1 MIILKNIVKFVVAI
15 VLFALLAVIVTGVSF
30 VYNFRHPQPFS
41 GPDIFNPY
49 RNIDTVHCWKRANF
63 HTHSRVEGILNE
75 CEYSAEQTYDKY
87 REFGYDIVTF
97 SNHNQIIPHPA
108 GDSLHMNLYEHG
120 YNLFKFHKLVFG
132 SESVNYFD
140 NLLPLFTFQRQT
152 QIDMLSDEADIVV
165 LNHPLRTNAT
175 FDTHLQRLSGYNII
189 ELDSGRSTENEYWD
203 TALSAGNYSYA
214 LANDDL
220 HYPDRS
226 SAIAVRSNFLCT
238 PTAHYS
244 DIKKALLDGS
254 FYAMRIA
261 DYGSGNWDIKRK
273 KNRQIPYI
281 KNIGVTDSNVFISL
295 SEKADSIKVTG
306 QNHTTLLLATATDS
320 VGYTMRT
327 DDSYSR
333 FTAYFAD
340 GEVIYVK
347 CQRMGC
353 CRWTKDGRAEEKV
366 PEVRV
371 AVPASAAARKNRIP
385 SCSKYRKEFFYEKI

>member
-1 MIILKNIVKFVVAI
+1 ML
-15 VLFALLAVIVTGVSF
+15 LALLAVIVTGVSF

-75 CEYSAEQTYDKY
+75 CEYTAEQTYDKY

-175 FDTHLQRLSGYNII
+175 FDTHLERLSGYNII

-203 TALSAGNYSYA
+203 TALSAGNYSFA

-261 DYGSGNWDIKRK
+261 DYGGGNWDIKRE

-295 SEKADSIKVTG
+295 SEKADSIKVIG

-340 GEVIYVK
+340 GEVIYTNPFA
-347 CQRMGC
+347 RYDASSTPSPFN
-353 CRWTKDGRAEEKV
+353 REPV
-366 PEVRV
+366 PVNIPFTV
-371 AVPASAAARKNRIP
+371 LYNLSLLLAAAGVSITLYKTI
-385 SCSKYRKEFFYEKI
+385 FVW

>member
-1 MIILKNIVKFVVAI
+1 MLFLRRIVKVLVAI
-15 VLFALLAVIVTGVSF
+15 ALLALLAVIVTGVSF

-97 SNHNQIIPHPA
+97 SNHNQIISHPA

-203 TALSAGNYSYA
+203 TALSAGNYSFA

-220 HYPDRS
+220 HYPERS

-261 DYGSGNWDIKRK
+261 DYGSGNWDIKRE

-340 GEVIYVK
+340 GEVIYTNPFA
-347 CQRMGC
+347 RYDASSTPSPFN
-353 CRWTKDGRAEEKV
+353 REPV
-366 PEVRV
+366 PVNIPLT
-371 AVPASAAARKNRIP
+371 ALFNLSLLLAAAGVGFVLYKTI
-385 SCSKYRKEFFYEKI
+385 FVW

>member
-1 MIILKNIVKFVVAI
+1 MLFLRRIVKVLVAI
-15 VLFALLAVIVTGVSF
+15 VLLALLAVIVTGVSF

-75 CEYSAEQTYDKY
+75 CEYTAEQTYDKY

-203 TALSAGNYSYA
+203 TALSAGNYSFA

-220 HYPDRS
+220 HYPERS

-238 PTAHYS
+238 PTAQYS

-261 DYGSGNWDIKRK
+261 DYGSGNWDIKRE

-295 SEKADSIKVTG
+295 SEKADSIKVIG

-340 GEVIYVK
+340 GEVIYTNPFA
-347 CQRMGC
+347 RY
-353 CRWTKDGRAEEKV
+353 D
-366 PEVRV
+366 
-371 AVPASAAARKNRIP
+371 ASAAPSPFNREPVPVNIP
-385 SCSKYRKEFFYEKI
+385 LTALFNFSLLLAAAGVSIALYKTIFVW

>member
-1 MIILKNIVKFVVAI
+1 MCYKLRQMLFLRRIVKVLVAI
-15 VLFALLAVIVTGVSF
+15 VLLALLAVIVTGVSF

-108 GDSLHMNLYEHG
+108 GDSLHINLYEHG

-220 HYPDRS
+220 HYPERS

-238 PTAHYS
+238 PTAQYS

-261 DYGSGNWDIKRK
+261 DYGSGNWDIKRE

-295 SEKADSIKVTG
+295 SEKADSIKVIG
-306 QNHTTLLLATATDS
+306 QNHTTLHLATATD
-320 VGYTMRT
+320 T
-327 DDSYSR
+327 
-333 FTAYFAD
+333 
-340 GEVIYVK
+340 
-347 CQRMGC
+347 
-353 CRWTKDGRAEEKV
+353 
-366 PEVRV
+366 
-371 AVPASAAARKNRIP
+371 
-385 SCSKYRKEFFYEKI
+385 

>member
-1 MIILKNIVKFVVAI
+1 MLFLRNIVKILVSVV
-15 VLFALLAVIVTGVSF
+15 LLALLAVIVTGVSF
-30 VYNFRHPQPFS
+30 VYNFRHPEPFS

-49 RNIDTVHCWKRANF
+49 RNLDTIHCWKRANF
-63 HTHSRVEGILNE
+63 HTHSRVDGILNE
-75 CEYSAEQTYDKY
+75 CEYTAEQTYDKY

-140 NLLPLFTFQRQT
+140 HLIPLFTFQRQT
-152 QIDMLSDEADIVV
+152 QIDMLADEADIVV

-175 FDTHLQRLSGYNII
+175 FDTHLERLSGYNII

-203 TALSAGNYSYA
+203 TALSAGNYSFA

-220 HYPDRS
+220 HYPDRTG
-226 SAIAVRSNFLCT
+226 AIAVRSNFICA
-238 PTAHYS
+238 PTAQYS

-261 DYGSGNWDIKRK
+261 DYGGGNWDIKRE

-281 KNIGVTDSNVFISL
+281 KNIGTTGQSVYIAL
-295 SEKADSIKVTG
+295 SERADSIKVTG

-340 GEVIYVK
+340 GEVIYTNPFA
-347 CQRMGC
+347 RY
-353 CRWTKDGRAEEKV
+353 DAS
-366 PEVRV
+366 
-371 AVPASAAARKNRIP
+371 AVPSPFNREPVPVNIPLTALYNLSLLLAAAGVSIALYKTI
-385 SCSKYRKEFFYEKI
+385 FVW

>member
-1 MIILKNIVKFVVAI
+1 MLFLRRIVKVLVAI
-15 VLFALLAVIVTGVSF
+15 ALLALLAVIVTGVSF

-75 CEYSAEQTYDKY
+75 CEYTAEQTYDKY

-108 GDSLHMNLYEHG
+108 GESLHMNLYEHG

-203 TALSAGNYSYA
+203 TALSAGNYSFA

-238 PTAHYS
+238 PTAQYS

-261 DYGSGNWDIKRK
+261 DYGSGNWDIKRE

-281 KNIGVTDSNVFISL
+281 KNIGGIDSNIFIAL

-340 GEVIYVK
+340 GEVIYTNPFA
-347 CQRMGC
+347 RYDASLAPTPFN
-353 CRWTKDGRAEEKV
+353 REPV
-366 PEVRV
+366 PVNIPLT
-371 AVPASAAARKNRIP
+371 ALFNFSLLLAAAGVSITLYKTI
-385 SCSKYRKEFFYEKI
+385 FVW

>member
-1 MIILKNIVKFVVAI
+1 MLFLRRIVKVLVAI
-15 VLFALLAVIVTGVSF
+15 ALLALLAVIVTGVSF

-75 CEYSAEQTYDKY
+75 CEYTAEQTYDKY

-203 TALSAGNYSYA
+203 TALSAGNYSFA

-220 HYPDRS
+220 HYPERS

-238 PTAHYS
+238 PTAQYS

-261 DYGSGNWDIKRK
+261 DYGSGNWDIKRE

-295 SEKADSIKVTG
+295 SEKADSIKVIG

-340 GEVIYVK
+340 GEVIYTNPFA
-347 CQRMGC
+347 RYDASSTPSPFN
-353 CRWTKDGRAEEKV
+353 REPV
-366 PEVRV
+366 PVNIPLT
-371 AVPASAAARKNRIP
+371 ALFNLSLLLAAAGVGFVLYKTI
-385 SCSKYRKEFFYEKI
+385 FVW

>member
-1 MIILKNIVKFVVAI
+1 MLILRKIVKVLVAI
-15 VLFALLAVIVTGVSF
+15 VLLALLAVIVTGVSF
-30 VYNFRHPQPFS
+30 VYNFRDPQPFS

-63 HTHSRVEGILNE
+63 HTHSRVEGLLNE
-75 CEYSAEQTYDKY
+75 CEYTAEQTYNKY

-203 TALSAGNYSYA
+203 TALSAGNYSFA

-226 SAIAVRSNFLCT
+226 GAIAVRSNFLCT
-238 PTAHYS
+238 PTAQYS

-261 DYGSGNWDIKRK
+261 DYGGGNWDIKRE

-281 KNIGVTDSNVFISL
+281 KNIGATGQSVYIAL
-295 SEKADSIKVTG
+295 SERADSIKVTG

-340 GEVIYVK
+340 GEVIYTNPFA
-347 CQRMGC
+347 RY
-353 CRWTKDGRAEEKV
+353 D
-366 PEVRV
+366 
-371 AVPASAAARKNRIP
+371 ASAATSPFNREPVPVNIP
-385 SCSKYRKEFFYEKI
+385 LTALFNFSLLLAAAGVGFVLYKTIFVW